1 MMRNEEL
8 LDQLKVVE
16 CPDATYPARDPS
28 LVMHR
33 AKGSLV
39 YDVEGREYI
48 DLCAGFGALALGH
61 NPEAHRLVLMERLHA
76 SPGTGAPLITHGMG
90 DVYSSAAKVE
100 LLSYLPTLMPSTL
113 KVTALALTGSQ
124 AVELAIKSAMLATG
138 RSRFIVFG
146 GSYHGLDIGIL
157 PLTERAD
164 FRAPFRGF
172 LREDRVISLPFR
184 CSAQELD
191 EVLAAGDFAAV
202 LVEPVQGRT
211 GCREAGVEWL
221 GMLRRQCDKYG
232 TLLVYDEVFT
242 GLGRTGQYTFADY
255 VPCDLLC
262 LGKAFGGGF
271 PISACVGTDSVM
283 KAWPSSSGE
292 AIHTGTFFGH
302 PLSCDISLATLRE
315 LHDGQWVQKA
325 AELGGEALVWLR
337 TEFKDHSL
345 VREIRG
351 IGLMLVIE
359 LVEPGFGAKL
369 MDMLRAKGI
378 IALASG
384 PRGESLSITPAL
396 NIPRALLKQA
406 LATIKVGLQELKGP

>member
-1 MMRNEEL
+1 MRNEEL
-8 LDQLKVVE
+8 LEQLKVVE
-16 CPDATYPARDPS
+16 CPDATYPARNPS

-33 AKGSLV
+33 ASGSLV
-39 YDVEGREYI
+39 YDAEGREYV

-61 NPEAHRLVLMERLHA
+61 NPEVHRTVLAERLQPA
-76 SPGTGAPLITHGMG
+76 AGTKAPLITHGMG
-90 DVYSSAAKVE
+90 DVYSSVAKVE
-100 LLSYLPTLMPSTL
+100 LLKFLPMLMPPAL
-113 KVTALALTGSQ
+113 KVAALALTGSQ
-124 AVELAIKSAMLATG
+124 AVELAVKSAMLATA
-138 RSRFIVFG
+138 RSRFIVFD

-172 LREDRVISLPFR
+172 LREDRVVSLPFR
-184 CSAQELD
+184 CSEL
-191 EVLAAGDFAAV
+191 ELEQALSSGEIAAV

-211 GCREAGVEWL
+211 GCREAGVDWL
-221 GMLRRQCDKYG
+221 RMLRRQCDKSR

-242 GLGRTGQYTFADY
+242 GLGRTGQYTFAEY

-271 PISACVGTDSVM
+271 PISACIGSESVM
-283 KAWPSSSGE
+283 GAWPSSTGE

-302 PLSCDISLATLRE
+302 PLSCDIALATLRE
-315 LHDGQWVQKA
+315 LHEGKWVTRASELGQEALSWLR
-325 AELGGEALVWLR
+325 AELRDEPM
-337 TEFKDHSL
+337 

-359 LVEPGFGAKL
+359 LTQPGYGAKL
-369 MDMLRAKGI
+369 MDILRAKGV

-384 PRGESLSITPAL
+384 PRGESLSITPSL
-396 NIPRALLKQA
+396 NIPRVLLMQA
-406 LATIKVGLQELKGP
+406 LVTIKVAMQGLKGT